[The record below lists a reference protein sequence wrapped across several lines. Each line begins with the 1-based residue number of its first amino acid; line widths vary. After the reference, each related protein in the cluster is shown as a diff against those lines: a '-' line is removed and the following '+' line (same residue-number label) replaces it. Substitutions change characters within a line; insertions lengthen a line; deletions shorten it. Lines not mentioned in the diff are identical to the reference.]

1 MARGQARDFRLDMVE
16 IGRHLYD
23 RKLVVGVAG
32 NISCRLRRNRILI
45 TATGICLGKMKDE
58 DLAIVDLDGNLLEG
72 AKEPSSEVRMHLAVY
87 KARPD
92 VEGIVH
98 THSIYASALAYM
110 KIHLKPVNPE
120 SQYILGDVPIV
131 PYFRFGTE
139 ELAQAVHERLGNF
152 RGVLLEQHG
161 VLAVGENLW
170 EATYTAELIE
180 EVAKI
185 SYLVE
190 LLERL
195 ERPR

>member
-1 MARGQARDFRLDMVE
+1 MARGQARDFRSDMVE

-23 RKLVVGVAG
+23 RKLVVSVAG
-32 NISCRLRRNRILI
+32 NISCRLRGDRILI
-45 TATGICLGKMKDE
+45 TATGVCLGKMKGE

-72 AKEPSSEVRMHLAVY
+72 VKEPSSEVRMHLAVY
-87 KARPD
+87 EARPD

-120 SQYILGDVPIV
+120 SQYILGDIPIV
-131 PYFRFGTE
+131 PYFKFGTE
-139 ELAQAVHERLGNF
+139 ELAQAVRERLGNF

-161 VLAVGENLW
+161 VLAVGENPW
-170 EATYTAELIE
+170 GATYTAELIE

-195 ERPR
+195 EHPR